1 LPGRVF
7 CNIRLLIGKQLTVTK
22 QHIRNIGLDKLRE
35 AVLDNG
41 GAEYRYRQLCQWL
54 YGKLAQ
60 DFGEM
65 TDLSLEFRDWLTRRF
80 TLHSASP
87 VLAQFSRIDGTRKY
101 LFELEDGATI
111 ESVVMWY
118 EKRTTLCISSQV
130 GCPLDCVF
138 CETATGRFG
147 RNLSTGEIL
156 DQVCTLKRDAGL
168 ADKKVNVVFMGMGEP
183 MLNYDA
189 VVGAI
194 RVLNDP
200 LGLNLGAR
208 RITVSTSGF
217 PDRIRKLAD
226 EDIKCSLALSLNAPG
241 DESRSKLMPKASRNS
256 VAELLEAVNY
266 FVRHKNRRATLEYV
280 MLGGVNT
287 SDDDAIA
294 LSRLTTG
301 LPVKIN
307 LIPYNPGRTGTFRP
321 VSERE
326 IQRFV
331 RMLLPRA
338 PAVTIRRSRG
348 NDIDAACGQLW
359 TQTLGKKKPAGRAG

>member
-1 LPGRVF
+1 MTENL
-7 CNIRLLIGKQLTVTK
+7 
-22 QHIRNIGLDKLRE
+22 QHIRDIPLEQLRE
-35 AVLDNG
+35 AVLDYG
-41 GAEYRYRQLCQWL
+41 GAEYRYRQLCRWL
-54 YGKLAQ
+54 YRKLAE
-60 DFGEM
+60 DFDEM
-65 TDLSLEFRDWLTRRF
+65 TDLSLDFRDWLKQRYVP
-80 TLHSASP
+80 HSARP

-138 CETATGRFG
+138 CETATGKFR
-147 RNLSTGEIL
+147 RNLTTGEIL
-156 DQVCTLKRDAGL
+156 DQICTLKRDAGL

-183 MLNYDA
+183 LLNYESL
-189 VVGAI
+189 VGAI
-194 RVLNDP
+194 RLLNDP

-241 DESRSKLMPKASRNS
+241 DKARSELMPKASRAPLS
-256 VAELLEAVNY
+256 ELIDAVKY
-266 FVRHKNRRATLEYV
+266 FVRHKGRRATLEYV
-280 MLGGVNT
+280 MLAGVNT
-287 SDDDAIA
+287 SDDDADA
-294 LSRLTTG
+294 LSLLTAG

-307 LIPYNPGRTGTFRP
+307 LIPYNPGRTGSFRP
-321 VSERE
+321 VGERE

-331 RMLLPRA
+331 RKLLPGA

-359 TQTLGKKKPAGRAG
+359 TQTLGRKKPAGKAG

>member
-1 LPGRVF
+1 MR
-7 CNIRLLIGKQLTVTK
+7 QTK
-22 QHIRNIGLDKLRE
+22 RHIRNIGLDELHKV
-35 AVLDNG
+35 VLENG
-41 GAEYRYRQLCQWL
+41 GPEYRYQQLCQWL

-60 DFGEM
+60 DFDEM
-65 TDLSLEFRDWLTRRF
+65 TDLSLKFRDWLARRF
-80 TLHSASP
+80 TLNSASP

-138 CETATGRFG
+138 CETAKGRFR

-156 DQVCTLKRDAGL
+156 DQICTLKRDAGL
-168 ADKKVNVVFMGMGEP
+168 ADKKVHVVFMGLGEP
-183 MLNYDA
+183 LLNYDA
-189 VVGAI
+189 LVVAI
-194 RVLNDP
+194 RILNDP

-226 EDIKCSLALSLNAPG
+226 EDLKCSLALSLNAPG
-241 DESRSKLMPKASRNS
+241 DEARSKLMPKASRNPVS
-256 VAELLEAVNY
+256 ELMDAVDY
-266 FVRHKNRRATLEYV
+266 FVRHKGRRATLEYV
-280 MLGGVNT
+280 MLSGVNT
-287 SDDDAIA
+287 SDEDAIA
-294 LSRLTTG
+294 LSRLTRG
-301 LPVKIN
+301 MPVKIN

-326 IQRFV
+326 IQQFV
-331 RMLLPRA
+331 KKLLPLA

-359 TQTLGKKKPAGRAG
+359 TKSLGRKNPAERAD

>member
-1 LPGRVF
+1 M
-7 CNIRLLIGKQLTVTK
+7 TESK
-22 QHIRNIGLDKLRE
+22 QHIRDIGLETLRQ
-35 AVLDNG
+35 AVMDHC

-60 DFGEM
+60 NFDEM
-65 TDLSLEFRDWLTRRF
+65 TNLSLDVREWLNRRF
-80 TLHSASP
+80 TMDSAIP
-87 VLAQFSRIDGTRKY
+87 ILAQFSRIDGTRKY
-101 LFELEDGATI
+101 LFELEAGVTI

-118 EKRTTLCISSQV
+118 EKRTTLCISSQA

-138 CETATGRFG
+138 CETATGKFR
-147 RNLSTGEIL
+147 RNLTTGEIL
-156 DQVCTLKRDAGL
+156 DQICTLKRDAGL

-200 LGLNLGAR
+200 LGLDLGAR

-217 PDRIRKLAD
+217 PDRIRKLAE
-226 EDIKCSLALSLNAPG
+226 EDIRCSLALSLNAPG
-241 DESRSKLMPKASRNS
+241 DKSRSKLMPKASRSS
-256 VAELLEAVNY
+256 VSELLDAVEY

-287 SDDDAIA
+287 SDEDAVA
-294 LSRLTTG
+294 LSRLTAG

-307 LIPYNPGRTGTFRP
+307 LIPYNPGRTGTFRA

-326 IQRFV
+326 IQQFV
-331 RMLLPRA
+331 KKLIPKA
-338 PAVTIRRSRG
+338 PAVTVRRSRG